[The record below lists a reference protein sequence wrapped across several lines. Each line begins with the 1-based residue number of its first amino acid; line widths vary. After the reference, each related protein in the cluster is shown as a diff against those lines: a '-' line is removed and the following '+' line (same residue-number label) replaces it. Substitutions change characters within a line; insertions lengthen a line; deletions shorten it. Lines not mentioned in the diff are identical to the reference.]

1 MKTWPWPPLPIRVFT
16 KETGSGAS
24 CPVHAPRAQIKVKK
38 KYLRINKYTKNYWLM
53 EVFCRRFLGVKSP
66 MAQVPPWMAQVP
78 IAQVSAV
85 APNSLIH
92 KQIE

>member
-1 MKTWPWPPLPIRVFT
+1 
-16 KETGSGAS
+16 
-24 CPVHAPRAQIKVKK
+24 
-38 KYLRINKYTKNYWLM
+38 M
-53 EVFCRRFLGVKSP
+53 EVLSRRFLGVKSP
-66 MAQVPPWMAQVP
+66 IVQVLPWMAQVPAQTAQVP